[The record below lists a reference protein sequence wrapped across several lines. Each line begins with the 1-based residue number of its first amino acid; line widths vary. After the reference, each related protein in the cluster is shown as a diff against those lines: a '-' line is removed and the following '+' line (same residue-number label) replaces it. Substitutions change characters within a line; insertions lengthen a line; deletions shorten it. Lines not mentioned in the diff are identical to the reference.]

1 MQGASDCDHLERNAG
16 YALLKK
22 SPSVHGRDVAGT
34 EVTHRE
40 ERHLEGKEL
49 LSTMSNQPDVTNPL
63 DPLGT
68 WRAARDMSLES
79 WSRIMIDLVNSEA
92 YSQATSQ
99 WLDTYLTFS
108 QPFKRIIETTMTQVL
123 AGLNMPT
130 RTDLTTLAGRFT
142 NVEVRLDDLDA
153 KLDDVER
160 AVQPLTASKQAADT
174 HVEARLNDLDARL
187 DDILRAIKSLPA
199 PEQAADTN
207 VEARLN
213 DLDAR
218 LADIQQAIKAKP
230 APKRSADTPA
240 KAKEVRK

>member
-1 MQGASDCDHLERNAG
+1 
-16 YALLKK
+16 
-22 SPSVHGRDVAGT
+22 VAGT

-49 LSTMSNQPDVTNPL
+49 LSTMSKQPDITNPF

-68 WRAARDMSLES
+68 WRAARDASLES
-79 WSRIMIDLVNSEA
+79 WSKMMIDLVNSEA

-160 AVQPLTASKQAADT
+160 AVKPLTASKQAADT

>member
-1 MQGASDCDHLERNAG
+1 
-16 YALLKK
+16 
-22 SPSVHGRDVAGT
+22 VAGT

-49 LSTMSNQPDVTNPL
+49 LSTMSKQPASTNPF

-68 WRAARDMSLES
+68 WRAARDASLES
-79 WSRIMIDLVNSEA
+79 WSKMMIDLVNSEG

>member
-1 MQGASDCDHLERNAG
+1 
-16 YALLKK
+16 
-22 SPSVHGRDVAGT
+22 
-34 EVTHRE
+34 
-40 ERHLEGKEL
+40 
-49 LSTMSNQPDVTNPL
+49 MSKQPDITNPF

-68 WRAARDMSLES
+68 WRAARDAGLES
-79 WSRIMIDLVNSEA
+79 WSRMMIDLVNSEA

-160 AVQPLTASKQAADT
+160 AVEPLPASK
-174 HVEARLNDLDARL
+174 
-187 DDILRAIKSLPA
+187 
-199 PEQAADTN
+199 QAADTN

>member
-1 MQGASDCDHLERNAG
+1 
-16 YALLKK
+16 
-22 SPSVHGRDVAGT
+22 
-34 EVTHRE
+34 
-40 ERHLEGKEL
+40 
-49 LSTMSNQPDVTNPL
+49 MSKQPDITNPF

-68 WRAARDMSLES
+68 WRAARDAGLES
-79 WSRIMIDLVNSEA
+79 WSRMMIDLVNSEA

-174 HVEARLNDLDARL
+174 NVEARLNDLDARL

-218 LADIQQAIKAKP
+218 LADIQQAVKAKP
-230 APKRSADTPA
+230 APKRSADTSA

>member
-1 MQGASDCDHLERNAG
+1 M
-16 YALLKK
+16 
-22 SPSVHGRDVAGT
+22 
-34 EVTHRE
+34 THRE
-40 ERHLEGKEL
+40 ERPLEGKEL
-49 LSTMSNQPDVTNPL
+49 LSTMSKQPDITNPF

-68 WRAARDMSLES
+68 WRAARDASLES
-79 WSRIMIDLVNSEA
+79 WSRMMIDLVNSEA

-160 AVQPLTASKQAADT
+160 AVKPLTASKQAADT
-174 HVEARLNDLDARL
+174 NVEARLNDLDARL

>member
-1 MQGASDCDHLERNAG
+1 
-16 YALLKK
+16 
-22 SPSVHGRDVAGT
+22 
-34 EVTHRE
+34 
-40 ERHLEGKEL
+40 
-49 LSTMSNQPDVTNPL
+49 MSKQPDITNPL

-68 WRAARDMSLES
+68 WRAARDAGLES
-79 WSRIMIDLVNSEA
+79 WSRMMIDLVNSEA

-108 QPFKRIIETTMTQVL
+108 QPFKSIIETTMTQVL

>member
-1 MQGASDCDHLERNAG
+1 
-16 YALLKK
+16 
-22 SPSVHGRDVAGT
+22 
-34 EVTHRE
+34 
-40 ERHLEGKEL
+40 
-49 LSTMSNQPDVTNPL
+49 MSKQPDITNPF

-68 WRAARDMSLES
+68 WRAARDAGLES
-79 WSRIMIDLVNSEA
+79 WSRMMIDLVNSEA

-174 HVEARLNDLDARL
+174 NVEARLNDLNARL
-187 DDILRAIKSLPA
+187 DDVLRAIKALPT

-207 VEARLN
+207 VEARLD
-213 DLDAR
+213 DLNAR
-218 LADIQQAIKAKP
+218 LADIQHAMKATP
-230 APKRSADTPA
+230 APKRAAGPSA
-240 KAKEVRK
+240 KKKEVSK

>member
-1 MQGASDCDHLERNAG
+1 
-16 YALLKK
+16 K
-22 SPSVHGRDVAGT
+22 
-34 EVTHRE
+34 
-40 ERHLEGKEL
+40 
-49 LSTMSNQPDVTNPL
+49 QPDITNPF

-68 WRAARDMSLES
+68 WRAARDAGLES
-79 WSRIMIDLVNSEA
+79 WSKMMIDLVNSEA

-142 NVEVRLDDLDA
+142 NVEVRL
-153 KLDDVER
+153 
-160 AVQPLTASKQAADT
+160 
-174 HVEARLNDLDARL
+174 
-187 DDILRAIKSLPA
+187 
-199 PEQAADTN
+199 
-207 VEARLN
+207 N

>member
-1 MQGASDCDHLERNAG
+1 
-16 YALLKK
+16 
-22 SPSVHGRDVAGT
+22 
-34 EVTHRE
+34 
-40 ERHLEGKEL
+40 
-49 LSTMSNQPDVTNPL
+49 MSKQPDITNPL

-68 WRAARDMSLES
+68 WRAARDAGLES
-79 WSRIMIDLVNSEA
+79 WSRMMIDLVNSEA

-160 AVQPLTASKQAADT
+160 AVKPLTASKQAADT
-174 HVEARLNDLDARL
+174 HVEVRLNDLDTRL

>member
-1 MQGASDCDHLERNAG
+1 
-16 YALLKK
+16 
-22 SPSVHGRDVAGT
+22 
-34 EVTHRE
+34 
-40 ERHLEGKEL
+40 
-49 LSTMSNQPDVTNPL
+49 MSNQPDITNPL

-68 WRAARDMSLES
+68 WRAARDAGLES
-79 WSRIMIDLVNSEA
+79 WARMMIDLVNSEA

-108 QPFKRIIETTMTQVL
+108 QPFKRILETTMTQVL

-130 RTDLTTLAGRFT
+130 RSDVTTLAGRLT

-153 KLDDVER
+153 KADDIER
-160 AVQPLTASKQAADT
+160 AVQPLTASKQAADAN
-174 HVEARLNDLDARL
+174 VEARLDDLDARL
-187 DDILRAIKSLPA
+187 DDILRAIKALPA

-218 LADIQQAIKAKP
+218 LADIQHAVKAKP
-230 APKRSADTPA
+230 APKRSADTSA

>member
-1 MQGASDCDHLERNAG
+1 
-16 YALLKK
+16 
-22 SPSVHGRDVAGT
+22 
-34 EVTHRE
+34 
-40 ERHLEGKEL
+40 
-49 LSTMSNQPDVTNPL
+49 MSKQPDITNPF

-68 WRAARDMSLES
+68 WRAARDAGLES
-79 WSRIMIDLVNSEA
+79 WSRMMIDLVNSEA

-199 PEQAADTN
+199 PEQAADTH

>member
-1 MQGASDCDHLERNAG
+1 
-16 YALLKK
+16 
-22 SPSVHGRDVAGT
+22 
-34 EVTHRE
+34 
-40 ERHLEGKEL
+40 
-49 LSTMSNQPDVTNPL
+49 MSKQPDITNPL

-68 WRAARDMSLES
+68 WRAARDASLES
-79 WSRIMIDLVNSEA
+79 WSRMMIDLVNSEA

-99 WLDTYLTFS
+99 WMDTYLTFS
-108 QPFKRIIETTMTQVL
+108 QPFKRVIETTMTQVL

-174 HVEARLNDLDARL
+174 NVEARLNDLDARL
-187 DDILRAIKSLPA
+187 DDILRAIKSLPS

>member
-1 MQGASDCDHLERNAG
+1 
-16 YALLKK
+16 
-22 SPSVHGRDVAGT
+22 VAGT

-49 LSTMSNQPDVTNPL
+49 LSTMSKQPDITNPL

-68 WRAARDMSLES
+68 WRAARDAGLES
-79 WSRIMIDLVNSEA
+79 WSRMMIDLVNSEA

-187 DDILRAIKSLPA
+187 DDILRAIKALPT

-218 LADIQQAIKAKP
+218 LADIQQAVKAKP

>member
-1 MQGASDCDHLERNAG
+1 
-16 YALLKK
+16 
-22 SPSVHGRDVAGT
+22 
-34 EVTHRE
+34 
-40 ERHLEGKEL
+40 
-49 LSTMSNQPDVTNPL
+49 MSKQPDITNPF

-68 WRAARDMSLES
+68 WRAARDAGLES
-79 WSRIMIDLVNSEA
+79 WSRMMIDLVNSEA